1 MGEKKINFWKIIK
14 GIKRQSIRMQQRL
27 IVYWCVVILT
37 LFLVTVLL
45 LSILGVLPGMDFK
58 VREMLSAQQKNT
70 LSTMTEQTDIMMAR
84 SISLSEDITK
94 ELNQC
99 LTVNGKTFS
108 DLNDNPQLI
117 MDLEAALYP
126 SLKSALDVKYCS
138 GVFVVLDATVNTK
151 TEYADTSRMGIYLR
165 LSDLKAVNTS
175 KQHVVFFRGNAD
187 IARAEQVQLH
197 NRWNLEFDTSALSGY
212 EQIMQ
217 FDGNRLVES
226 CLWTDRLELS
236 DTWEDVQLLYVPVLD
251 STGKVRGL
259 CGMEMSNLYFRL
271 SYPMVEG
278 SCGNIVTVLAPV
290 DKKGNIYLDKAMFGD
305 TKETYLSPSG
315 TMTVKKGKYYN
326 TYSTASIT
334 GMAETENGFVAA
346 DGNMREI
353 QFWAKDGTH
362 VGAISTEDIFGVS
375 YPWLEDMQLLDDG
388 SLLIMLTQ
396 ERDDGSAN
404 ELMFFRL
411 TGF

>member
-99 LTVNGKTFS
+99 LTANGKTFS

-217 FDGNRLVES
+217 FDGNRLAV
-226 CLWTDRLELS
+226 DR
-236 DTWEDVQLLYVPVLD
+236 PA
-251 STGKVRGL
+251 G
-259 CGMEMSNLYFRL
+259 
-271 SYPMVEG
+271 
-278 SCGNIVTVLAPV
+278 
-290 DKKGNIYLDKAMFGD
+290 
-305 TKETYLSPSG
+305 
-315 TMTVKKGKYYN
+315 
-326 TYSTASIT
+326 
-334 GMAETENGFVAA
+334 AE
-346 DGNMREI
+346 
-353 QFWAKDGTH
+353 
-362 VGAISTEDIFGVS
+362 
-375 YPWLEDMQLLDDG
+375 
-388 SLLIMLTQ
+388 
-396 ERDDGSAN
+396 
-404 ELMFFRL
+404 
-411 TGF
+411 